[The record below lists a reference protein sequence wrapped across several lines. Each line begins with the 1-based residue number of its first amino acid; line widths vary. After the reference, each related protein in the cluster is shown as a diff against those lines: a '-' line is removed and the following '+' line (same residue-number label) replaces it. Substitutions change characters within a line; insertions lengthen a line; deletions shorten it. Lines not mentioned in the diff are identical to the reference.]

1 MRITSILVLIFS
13 FAFVLAFNCVSLG
26 QTTDKI
32 EKSAEKTSVAETV
45 ETVKIVKTVIKEIKK
60 GMSVSEV
67 EEAFGVTSNVLKDKM
82 GRTVMIYDRIPTKS
96 VRLDSGS
103 HDKRFVIEKEI
114 TIVIRFDD
122 GNIVDD
128 FEYYPPRFVVH
139 GGSPPP
145 EESQN

>member
-1 MRITSILVLIFS
+1 MRKTSILVLIFS

-45 ETVKIVKTVIKEIKK
+45 ETVKTVIKEIKK

-67 EEAFGVTSNVLKDKM
+67 EEAFGATSNVLKDKM

-103 HDKRFVIEKEI
+103 HDKRFVIQREI

-122 GNIVDD
+122 GNLVDD

-139 GGSPPP
+139 GDSPAP